1 MNKLPVIESQ
11 VRGTVMF
18 KHLFKKKNA
27 DDQPKKSLDELI
39 KQFKKSSDFMTLAIG
54 SQHRKYIIT
63 YFKQLVNM
71 QSVEDKILEPFQKLD
86 FTLSSVQEVE
96 NVLPIEDISVTKD
109 TKEILEKMLRG
120 YVMFQLH
127 KDDKLVALIK
137 VQSFDTGFRKENETE
152 NEFSVVGPKIGFVED
167 LDVNLYLMRK
177 TVISENLIFKELT
190 VGNKSKTRVVLVY
203 LEGVTNPQHV
213 ETMTQRLEDIDFDVI
228 FDSTM
233 LDQLISDNS
242 STAFPLFLTTERIDR
257 VLFSLLNGQAAFFSS
272 GSPYAVTGPSTLLD
286 FFISPEDYYLP
297 WVLGSF
303 FRVIRILGVFFS
315 IFATPL
321 YVAIVTYHYEM
332 LPKDLLGPIIF
343 SRTNVPFPPVIEVLF
358 LEITIEL
365 LREAG
370 ARLPTKVGQTLGIVG
385 GIVIGQATVEAA
397 LTSNI
402 LLIIVSLTALASFT
416 TPIFKMSNTIR
427 LLRFPFILFATAF
440 GLVGITFGFCFLLV
454 HLLRLKSLGMPYLV
468 PLFPFRPTEYRDT
481 FLRLPYSHTAKRP
494 SYLRPLERFRYNP
507 NKANKAKRKSN
518 LDNE

>member
-1 MNKLPVIESQ
+1 
-11 VRGTVMF
+11 MF
-18 KHLFKKKNA
+18 KNLFKRGRSDK
-27 DDQPKKSLDELI
+27 QPEKKSMNEMI
-39 KQFKKSSDFMTLAIG
+39 EQFKKSSDFMTLAIG
-54 SQHRKYIIT
+54 AQHKKFAIT
-63 YFKQLVNM
+63 YFKQLINVN
-71 QSVEDKILEPFQKLD
+71 SVEQKIILPLQKLD
-86 FTLSSVQEVE
+86 FVLNDLNDIE
-96 NVLPIEDISVTKD
+96 NVMPIEDISITTD
-109 TKEILEKMLRG
+109 TQIIEEKLLRG

-127 KDDKLVALIK
+127 TDDKKVALLK
-137 VQSFDTGFRKENETE
+137 VESLDTGFRKENDSE
-152 NEFSVVGPKIGFVED
+152 NEFSVVGPKVGLVED

-177 TVISENLIFKELT
+177 TLISNRLIFKELSIGT
-190 VGNKSKTRVVLVY
+190 VSKTRVIIAY
-203 LEGVTNPQHV
+203 IEGVTNPQHV
-213 ETMTQRLEDIDFDVI
+213 ETLTQRIEEVDFDVI

-233 LDQLISDNS
+233 LDQLISDHS
-242 STAFPLFLTTERIDR
+242 ASPFPLFLTTERIDR
-257 VLFSLLNGQAAFFSS
+257 VVFALLNGQVAFFTS

-303 FRVIRILGVFFS
+303 FRLIRMFGVFFS

-343 SRTNVPFPPVIEVLF
+343 SRTNVPFPPVVEVLF

-385 GIVIGQATVEAA
+385 GIVIGQATVEAS

-427 LLRFPFILFATAF
+427 LLRFPFIIFASLL
-440 GLVGITFGFCFLLV
+440 GLPGITLCFCLLLV
-454 HLLRLKSLGMPYLV
+454 HLMRLESLGTPYLV
-468 PLFPFRPTEYRDT
+468 PLYPFRPNGYRDS

-494 SYLRPLERFRYNP
+494 SFLRPLKRLRYDEQ
-507 NKANKAKRKSN
+507 KAKKKK
-518 LDNE
+518 DPGINEE

>member
-11 VRGTVMF
+11 ARGTVMF
-18 KHLFKKKNA
+18 KHLFKRKNA

-39 KQFKKSSDFMTLAIG
+39 NQFKKSSDFTTLAIG

-63 YFKQLVNM
+63 YFKQL
-71 QSVEDKILEPFQKLD
+71 
-86 FTLSSVQEVE
+86 E
-96 NVLPIEDISVTKD
+96 N
-109 TKEILEKMLRG
+109 MLRG

-213 ETMTQRLEDIDFDVI
+213 DTMTQRLEDIDFDVI

-233 LDQLISDNS
+233 LDQLMCDNS

-257 VLFSLLNGQAAFFSS
+257 VLFSLLNGQVAFFSS

-297 WVLGSF
+297 WILGSF

-321 YVAIVTYHYEM
+321 YVAIVTYH
-332 LPKDLLGPIIF
+332 
-343 SRTNVPFPPVIEVLF
+343 
-358 LEITIEL
+358 
-365 LREAG
+365 
-370 ARLPTKVGQTLGIVG
+370 
-385 GIVIGQATVEAA
+385 
-397 LTSNI
+397 
-402 LLIIVSLTALASFT
+402 
-416 TPIFKMSNTIR
+416 
-427 LLRFPFILFATAF
+427 
-440 GLVGITFGFCFLLV
+440 
-454 HLLRLKSLGMPYLV
+454 
-468 PLFPFRPTEYRDT
+468 
-481 FLRLPYSHTAKRP
+481 
-494 SYLRPLERFRYNP
+494 
-507 NKANKAKRKSN
+507 
-518 LDNE
+518 

>member
-11 VRGTVMF
+11 ARGTVMF
-18 KHLFKKKNA
+18 KHLFKRKNA

-39 KQFKKSSDFMTLAIG
+39 NQFKKSSDFTTLAIG

-86 FTLSSVQEVE
+86 FTLSSIYEVE

-213 ETMTQRLEDIDFDVI
+213 DTMTQRLEDIDFDVI

-257 VLFSLLNGQAAFFSS
+257 VLFSLLNGQAAFFTS
-272 GSPYAVTGPSTLLD
+272 GSPYAVTRPSSLLD

-332 LPKDLLGPIIF
+332 LPKD
-343 SRTNVPFPPVIEVLF
+343 
-358 LEITIEL
+358 
-365 LREAG
+365 
-370 ARLPTKVGQTLGIVG
+370 
-385 GIVIGQATVEAA
+385 
-397 LTSNI
+397 
-402 LLIIVSLTALASFT
+402 
-416 TPIFKMSNTIR
+416 
-427 LLRFPFILFATAF
+427 
-440 GLVGITFGFCFLLV
+440 
-454 HLLRLKSLGMPYLV
+454 
-468 PLFPFRPTEYRDT
+468 
-481 FLRLPYSHTAKRP
+481 
-494 SYLRPLERFRYNP
+494 
-507 NKANKAKRKSN
+507 
-518 LDNE
+518 